1 MATMKTETEATQNEV
16 QSSEAAAKSGLA
28 QNVESFL
35 KTQLAQAQKRI
46 EELEGEAGKVVKTL
60 ESRGQEAA
68 KEAQAL
74 WTKLQA
80 GELLTDPR
88 VQELRARA
96 NAASTEL
103 TQRVDAAGTEIR
115 KRFDGIQT
123 RVVEAVGVAS
133 QAQLKD
139 LNKELAKLSR
149 KVDSLLK
156 PVRRVN
162 GAKSAASSPA
172 SSPRA

>member
-1 MATMKTETEATQNEV
+1 MTAKNETTATQAEATAAAE
-16 QSSEAAAKSGLA
+16 AAKSGLA
-28 QNVESFL
+28 QNVETFL
-35 KTQLAQAQKRI
+35 KAQLAVAQKRFG
-46 EELEGEAGKVVKTL
+46 ELEGEAQKAVKTLEGEAQKAVKTL

-88 VQELRARA
+88 VKELGKK
-96 NAASTEL
+96 
-103 TQRVDAAGTEIR
+103 VDAAGTELR
-115 KRFDGIQT
+115 KRLDGLQT
-123 RVVEAVGVAS
+123 KVVEAVGVAS

-149 KVDSLLK
+149 KVDALLK
-156 PVRRVN
+156 PVRRV
-162 GAKSAASSPA
+162 GGSKPASSS

>member
-1 MATMKTETEATQNEV
+1 MKTETEATQNEV

>member
-1 MATMKTETEATQNEV
+1 MATTKTETEATQNEV
-16 QSSEAAAKSGLA
+16 QSSEAAEKSGLA
-28 QNVESFL
+28 QNVEIFL
-35 KTQLAQAQKRI
+35 KAQLSQAQKRI

-80 GELLTDPR
+80 GELLMDPR
-88 VQELRARA
+88 VQELSKRA

-103 TQRVDAAGTEIR
+103 SRRVDAAGTELR

-162 GAKSAASSPA
+162 GAKPSSSPS

>member
-1 MATMKTETEATQNEV
+1 MTAKNETTETTKVEATP
-16 QSSEAAAKSGLA
+16 AAETAKSVA
-28 QNVESFL
+28 QNVETFL
-35 KTQLAQAQKRI
+35 KAQLAVAQKRL
-46 EELEGEAGKVVKTL
+46 EELEGEAQKVVKTL

-74 WTKLQA
+74 WGKLQA

-88 VQELRARA
+88 VQELGKK
-96 NAASTEL
+96 
-103 TQRVDAAGTEIR
+103 VDAAGTELR
-115 KRFDGIQT
+115 KRLDGLQT
-123 RVVEAVGVAS
+123 KVVEAVGVAS

-149 KVDSLLK
+149 KVDALLK
-156 PVRRVN
+156 PVRRSH
-162 GAKSAASSPA
+162 GAKSASSPA

>member
-16 QSSEAAAKSGLA
+16 QSSEAAAAKSGLA

-35 KTQLAQAQKRI
+35 KAQLSQAQKRI
-46 EELEGEAGKVVKTL
+46 EELEGEAGKVVKSL

-68 KEAQAL
+68 KEAQTL
-74 WTKLQA
+74 WTKFQA

-88 VQELRARA
+88 VQELSKRA
-96 NAASTEL
+96 NEASTEL
-103 TQRVDAAGTEIR
+103 GRRVDAAGTELR
-115 KRFDGIQT
+115 KRIDGIQT

-162 GAKSAASSPA
+162 GAKPAGSPA